1 MKAHLRILLVALL
14 CLGLGALWWVQDSR
28 VLGLSRL
35 VRIQGFLPPCPTARA
50 TTEVEVWFPDEGI
63 LYDSIGRPWQRD
75 RWGRLRQRP
84 DPRCRFRAVL
94 NPSGPVDISIIVT
107 TWLPPRRCT
116 VRFYTEGTVPR
127 IARSLPCQGLRR
139 NLTVQLPAMPLAL
152 PLVDSEN

>member
-1 MKAHLRILLVALL
+1 VKPRPLLWLIVLLSLGVWAL
-14 CLGLGALWWVQDSR
+14 CWVQER
-28 VLGLSRL
+28 RALGLSRL
-35 VRIQGFLPPCPTARA
+35 VRIQGFLPPCPNAQA

-84 DPRCRFRAVL
+84 DPGCRFRAVL

-152 PLVDSEN
+152 PLVDPEN

>member
-1 MKAHLRILLVALL
+1 MGSGQPRAGTVPE
-14 CLGLGALWWVQDSR
+14 
-28 VLGLSRL
+28 L

-50 TTEVEVWFPDEGI
+50 TTEVEVSFPDEGV
-63 LYDSIGRPWQRD
+63 LRLDRPALAARSLP
-75 RWGRLRQRP
+75 GRLRQRP

-94 NPSGPVDISIIVT
+94 NPSGPVDVPVIVT